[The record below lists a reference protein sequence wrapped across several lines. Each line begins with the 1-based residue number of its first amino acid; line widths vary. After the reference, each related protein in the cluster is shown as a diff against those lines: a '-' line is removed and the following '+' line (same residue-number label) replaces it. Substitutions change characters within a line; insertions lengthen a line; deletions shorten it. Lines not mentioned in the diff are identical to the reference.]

1 MQQQMYHKQ
10 HLFETN
16 FPSFNNDTI
25 KIMNS
30 MEMARKILTEN
41 VIDTQT
47 LFYALSQTLLNIS
60 NQPII
65 PTGIWRRNMA
75 VYVIVNPHTTAENVF
90 LVLTMW

>member
-10 HLFETN
+10 HLFDTS

-60 NQPII
+60 NQSII
-65 PTGIWRRNMA
+65 PTGI
-75 VYVIVNPHTTAENVF
+75 
-90 LVLTMW
+90 